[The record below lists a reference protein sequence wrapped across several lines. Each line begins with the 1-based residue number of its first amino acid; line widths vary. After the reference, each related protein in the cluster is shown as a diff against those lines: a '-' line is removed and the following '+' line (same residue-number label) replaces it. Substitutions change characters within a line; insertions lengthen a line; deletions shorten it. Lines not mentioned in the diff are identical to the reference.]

1 MKSVETS
8 DDEIATL
15 PSRRSSRACHF
26 ASVVSTMSRAGPR
39 PRARA
44 RVVASLIASC
54 AAFARLARADATS
67 ASSPH
72 PYLSFDVSNI
82 NTDVSADFFADAS
95 AIGGSTDSAE
105 YFKCRHGCVS
115 SDAVTLEFC
124 DERVQYTFCK
134 RGSAATLAAGTSD
147 QASVDLMEQALRKQY
162 LNLIRQLT
170 FEPTAGCRATLR
182 RWFCFEYFSRC
193 NVDETRFMPTCTATC
208 IAVKKSCG
216 EANSAFINCGLEY
229 EEQDFGGNTPATFYT
244 GGSYDGNGT
253 YYNDAEGK
261 ANGNYIY
268 GRKPNGENGTAI
280 FEPSPGKCTGGAA
293 LASARVA
300 LFAATVFASFASIAA

>member
-1 MKSVETS
+1 MT
-8 DDEIATL
+8 
-15 PSRRSSRACHF
+15 
-26 ASVVSTMSRAGPR
+26 RAGLR

-54 AAFARLARADATS
+54 AAFARVARAQTTNATDANATAPPPPPAAPPPPATS
-67 ASSPH
+67 SH
-72 PYLSFDVSNI
+72 PYLSFPVSNI
-82 NTDVSADFFADAS
+82 NTDVSADFFADAA
-95 AIGGSTDSAE
+95 AIGGGSDTAE

-134 RGSAATLAAGTSD
+134 RGSAATLAAGVSD
-147 QASVDLMEQALRKQY
+147 QVSVDLMEQALRKQY

-170 FEPTAGCRATLR
+170 FEPTSGCRATLR